1 MYNTIM
7 TNNESGT
14 MKVSEVIFDSAN
26 VQVLYNRDFG
36 DFEVWRNNGSPDW
49 TNVGCFNK
57 YRDAYRCANSDND
70 DQLSWMSI

>member
-1 MYNTIM
+1 MRNNNNT
-7 TNNESGT
+7 NESGT
-14 MKVSEVIFDSAN
+14 MKVSEIVFDSDY

-36 DFEVWRNNGSPDW
+36 DFEVWSNNGTPDW
-49 TNVGCFNK
+49 NNVGCFDK